1 MSTEE
6 EKKPFGMEEKK
17 LKFYTAAEIHSSE
30 KVEHW
35 REG

>member
-17 LKFYTAAEIHSSE
+17 LKFYTAAEIHASE
-30 KVEHW
+30 KVEDLQ
-35 REG
+35 EE